1 MHVFASQNETKGE
14 EEMRSGALSSA
25 GFRMQL
31 AFLAAALV
39 LQPLLF
45 W

>member
-1 MHVFASQNETKGE
+1 MHICASQNETKCKE
-14 EEMRSGALSSA
+14 EIRSDALSSA

-31 AFLAAALV
+31 AFLVAALV

-45 W
+45 